1 MQNNQF
7 EDGAAQVLLECADLL
22 ERKGRDYNG
31 SGVNRDDYYLY
42 GRKSLMTM
50 IHTKYLRLRSLVEQ
64 DTSTPNFESVQDTLK
79 DLANYSAIWVDW
91 ERRNGSK

>member
-50 IHTKYLRLRSLVEQ
+50 IHTKYLRLRSG
-64 DTSTPNFESVQDTLK
+64 TRSVWFLNRLRNRQPVPDPVVYQTLCT
-79 DLANYSAIWVDW
+79 
-91 ERRNGSK
+91 